1 MQEDQNAMKG
11 LRTLAVHAGEA
22 PDPATG
28 ASAPNIA
35 MATTYVQEELLAFSA
50 HGAAER
56 DSFIYTRWGNPTV
69 QQLEKK
75 LAALEG
81 GEACL
86 AFASGM
92 AASAG
97 LVLSLM
103 QAGDHMICS
112 DTNYAGTAEL
122 FRDTLPRFGMAVTP
136 VDSGS
141 IEAIEVAIRPET
153 KLIWLETPANPI
165 LRLADIEAT
174 AALARRHG
182 IALAVDSTFATPIA
196 TRPLALG
203 ADFVVHSLTKYIG
216 GHGDALGGA
225 VIGSRE
231 AIAGLRLEAGIHHGG
246 VISPFN
252 AWLIMR
258 GMTTLPLRMK
268 AHEEGA
274 SAVAR
279 FLEAHPKVK
288 RVIYPGLES
297 HPQHALAKRQ
307 MANFSGML
315 AFQVEGGAA
324 EGAAIARRMMK
335 ELQVFH
341 YAVSLGHQRS
351 LIYWLDTEEL
361 LGSSYKLDGA
371 AAESYRTFAG
381 AGVFR
386 TSIGI
391 EDPEDLCADLKR
403 CLD

>member
-1 MQEDQNAMKG
+1 MRKDQNAMKG
-11 LRTLAVHAGEA
+11 LRTLAVHAGEE
-22 PDPATG
+22 PDKTTG

-35 MATTYVQEELLAFSA
+35 MATTFVQEELLAFSA

-56 DSFIYTRWGNPTV
+56 ESFIYTRWGNPTV
-69 QQLEKK
+69 QQLETK

-103 QAGDHMICS
+103 KAGDHLVCS

-122 FRDTLPRFGMAVTP
+122 FRETLPRFGMTVTP
-136 VDSGS
+136 VDTGDMASL
-141 IEAIEVAIRPET
+141 EAAIRPET
-153 KLIWLETPANPI
+153 KLVWLETPANPI

-174 AALARRHG
+174 ADLLRGRG

-203 ADFVVHSLTKYIG
+203 ADYVVHSLTKYIG

-225 VIGSRE
+225 VIGGLD
-231 AIAGLRLEAGIHHGG
+231 AIAALRLEAGIHHGG
-246 VISPFN
+246 VLSPFN

-274 SAVAR
+274 MAVAR
-279 FLEAHPKVK
+279 FLEGHPKVK

-297 HPQHALAKRQ
+297 HPQHQLAKRQ

-315 AFQVEGGAA
+315 AFQVEDGAA
-324 EGAAIARRMMK
+324 VAQRMMQ
-335 ELQVFH
+335 ELEVFH

-361 LGSSYKLDGA
+361 LGSSYKLGGQ
-371 AAESYRTFAG
+371 AAESYRAFAG

-386 TSIGI
+386 TSIGL
-391 EDPEDLCADLKR
+391 EDPEDLCADLAR